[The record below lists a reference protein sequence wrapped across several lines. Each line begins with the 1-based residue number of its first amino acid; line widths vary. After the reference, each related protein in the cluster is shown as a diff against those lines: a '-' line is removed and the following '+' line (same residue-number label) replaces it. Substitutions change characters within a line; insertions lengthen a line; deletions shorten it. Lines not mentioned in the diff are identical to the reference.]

1 MKTIS
6 TKAVKAV
13 APPPSLG
20 HCLIFSAFDKFF
32 KNKYNSNIM
41 NYKSGFTLSEVT
53 EPRHNIR
60 HWSKGFTLAEVLITL
75 GIIGVVAAI
84 TIPTLVQNYRNKAW
98 STASAVFERK
108 LEEALRTMNT
118 QQTLAGY
125 NNTLDFVNE
134 LSKHFKI
141 DKICKN
147 NDILSCFEDK
157 VTWGDEEV
165 DISKIKNA
173 KNFGQED
180 WDTET
185 IGVQFANG
193 VTGLIAYNPD
203 CTQDPYSNQIVGTGC
218 LAILYD
224 VDGFKNPNTQNK
236 DLHDINVKTLAG
248 SSGNCLPGGFCIT
261 SPFIANP
268 ITYAECLELKD
279 SLNINQCCERCND
292 KDYWAGAVKA
302 CGGLNKMLSTPQAVQ
317 IVEYIYDDVVKQDND
332 EGFNPHGYSG
342 KLNDEKAASIGFN
355 LAASSNLTIWLNE
368 EYNQEAAFDF
378 NFIKTGAAYDPA
390 GYGRWD
396 DFIYTVCIVD

>member
-1 MKTIS
+1 
-6 TKAVKAV
+6 
-13 APPPSLG
+13 
-20 HCLIFSAFDKFF
+20 
-32 KNKYNSNIM
+32 M
-41 NYKSGFTLSEVT
+41 NYKSGFTLAGVT
-53 EPRHNIR
+53 EPPHNIR

-203 CTQDPYSNQIVGTGC
+203 CTQDPYSNQ
-218 LAILYD
+218 D
-224 VDGFKNPNTQNK
+224 RK
-236 DLHDINVKTLAG
+236 
-248 SSGNCLPGGFCIT
+248 S
-261 SPFIANP
+261 
-268 ITYAECLELKD
+268 
-279 SLNINQCCERCND
+279 
-292 KDYWAGAVKA
+292 
-302 CGGLNKMLSTPQAVQ
+302 
-317 IVEYIYDDVVKQDND
+317 VV
-332 EGFNPHGYSG
+332 
-342 KLNDEKAASIGFN
+342 
-355 LAASSNLTIWLNE
+355 
-368 EYNQEAAFDF
+368 
-378 NFIKTGAAYDPA
+378 
-390 GYGRWD
+390 
-396 DFIYTVCIVD
+396 